1 MHKYVVIESWTWWSK
16 YVCSMYSFLPSIYLH
31 DDMLFLQITCWVKR
45 AIQIWASHWGWPLRL
60 DSVCPTGYQSGVEEG
75 QRIFLWWSCY
85 HFKGKEFT
93 VLMTCLHL
101 SLVLCNEFLFNL
113 RFLCREILDNSL
125 VLLGFWTSL
134 HSIQINSSFRTKM
147 WIFWTFQI
155 AIVLW
160 LVAKMGAGISIW
172 SFLRFGASL
181 SDHSS

>member
-1 MHKYVVIESWTWWSK
+1 MYAACTVCCLLSICVMTCCSCRLPAAESSEQSK
-16 YVCSMYSFLPSIYLH
+16 SGRVTEADLLGWIRFVLPAINLALKKAREVFSGDPATTLR
-31 DDMLFLQITCWVKR
+31 VK
-45 AIQIWASHWGWPLRL
+45 I
-60 DSVCPTGYQSGVEEG
+60 
-75 QRIFLWWSCY
+75 
-85 HFKGKEFT
+85 FT

-113 RFLCREILDNSL
+113 RFLRREILDNSL

-134 HSIQINSSFRTKM
+134 QSIQINSSFRTKM
-147 WIFWTFQI
+147 WIFWTFQV